1 MPHFKVE
8 NVKELK
14 SFLYDSCFHDATFKK
29 IDYDYASG
37 KLMIEAFNL
46 FFNCKWKVDFSEIET
61 IFVTKGNWLFGSSE
75 EISSLTV
82 EDDFSYLKEY
92 VPKFDKTID
101 EFLYLI
107 FQTFSG
113 DEIHIVCK
121 EVTVEK
127 NGN

>member
-1 MPHFKVE
+1 MPQFKVE

-14 SFLYDSCFHDATFKK
+14 AFLYDSCFHDATFKN

-37 KLMIEAFNL
+37 KLMIEAFNC
-46 FFNCKWKVDFSEIET
+46 FFNCKWKLDFSEIET
-61 IFVTKGNWLFGSSE
+61 IFVTKGNWLLDRSE

-101 EFLYLI
+101 EFLYLV
-107 FQTFSG
+107 FQMFTG

-121 EVTVEK
+121 EVAVEK
-127 NGN
+127 NRH